1 MNLESHD
8 RNGRRIGNRPLSR
21 TRPDSR
27 NSQMTHRLHL
37 FVAFVLAHFI
47 ALTTLEAQLV
57 KNSFRTVD
65 SDSTTPKFSFSTSV
79 GLSLAGPVYK
89 SEFKMIDELG
99 LEYDV
104 MSLLSNK
111 SIREEI
117 VLSEVQYASMTK
129 IKNKLNSNLAELIQS
144 MTSEKM
150 KVVKS
155 QIIETEAALNSM
167 LKPVQSQRLEQLKN
181 QMGINRFGLA
191 SYLNSTSMVM
201 AMGMSNEEA
210 RQFKSN
216 TDMLKNELKEK
227 LNAIQRD
234 SNSELLTQFS
244 NRQRSMIQKVFGDIK
259 YEQFLISKLFSDN
272 KPRLRKLDKNQVAM
286 LNVLQSPKL
295 RRELDIVDDQYG
307 EIRKSKSDY
316 DQRLSEASQRLLGSF
331 HEDNSVTAR
340 AKELKQ
346 LSDRS
351 HEEFQEELRR
361 ILLDFQLKRLDQ
373 IVAELETTRMGTVGV
388 LCHGCLSKML
398 PVKKNEIQKLFDF
411 GMKLEQERQKRA
423 ARLLETFQQQVLAL
437 LSPIQEKRMAS
448 LLGETA
454 SFELR

>member
-1 MNLESHD
+1 
-8 RNGRRIGNRPLSR
+8 
-21 TRPDSR
+21 
-27 NSQMTHRLHL
+27 MTHRLHL
-37 FVAFVLAHFI
+37 FVAFALTQFI

-57 KNSFRTVD
+57 KNSSRTDD

-79 GLSLAGPVYK
+79 GLSLTGPVYK

-111 SIREEI
+111 SIRKEI
-117 VLSEVQYASMTK
+117 ALTEVQYASMTK
-129 IKNKLNSNLAELIQS
+129 IKNELNSNVAEFIQS
-144 MTSEKM
+144 MASEKM
-150 KVVKS
+150 KDVKS
-155 QIIETEAALNSM
+155 QIIETEAVLNSM
-167 LKPVQSQRLEQLKN
+167 LKPVQFQRLEQLKN

-191 SYLNSTSMVM
+191 AYLNSTSMVV
-201 AMGMSNEEA
+201 AMGMSIEEA
-210 RQFKSN
+210 IQFKSK
-216 TDMLKNELKEK
+216 TDTLKTELKEK
-227 LNAIQRD
+227 LDAIQRD
-234 SNSELLTQFS
+234 ANTELLTKFS
-244 NRQRSMIQKVFGDIK
+244 KRQHSTIQKVFGDTK
-259 YEQFLISKLFSDN
+259 YEQFLTSKLFSDN
-272 KPRLRKLDKNQVAM
+272 KPKLRKLDKKQVTMFDA
-286 LNVLQSPKL
+286 LQSPKV

-307 EIRKSKSDY
+307 EIRKSKTDH

-331 HEDNSVTAR
+331 HEDTSVTAR
-340 AKELKQ
+340 VKELKQ

-398 PVKKNEIQKLFDF
+398 PVKKNEIQKLFDL
-411 GMKLEQERQKRA
+411 GMKLEEERQKRE
-423 ARLLETFQQQVLAL
+423 ARLLATFQQQVLTL

>member
-1 MNLESHD
+1 
-8 RNGRRIGNRPLSR
+8 
-21 TRPDSR
+21 
-27 NSQMTHRLHL
+27 MTHRLHL
-37 FVAFVLAHFI
+37 FVAFALTQFI

-57 KNSFRTVD
+57 KNSSRTDD

-79 GLSLAGPVYK
+79 GLSLTGPVYK

-111 SIREEI
+111 SIRKEI
-117 VLSEVQYASMTK
+117 ALTEVQYASMTK
-129 IKNKLNSNLAELIQS
+129 IKNELNSNVAEFIQS
-144 MTSEKM
+144 MASEKM
-150 KVVKS
+150 KDVKS
-155 QIIETEAALNSM
+155 QIIETEAVLNSM
-167 LKPVQSQRLEQLKN
+167 LKPVQFQRLEQLKN

-191 SYLNSTSMVM
+191 AYLNSTSMVV
-201 AMGMSNEEA
+201 AMGMSIEEA
-210 RQFKSN
+210 IQFKSK
-216 TDMLKNELKEK
+216 TDTLKTELKEK
-227 LNAIQRD
+227 LDAIQRD
-234 SNSELLTQFS
+234 ANTELLTKFS
-244 NRQRSMIQKVFGDIK
+244 KRQHSTIQKVFGDTK
-259 YEQFLISKLFSDN
+259 YEQFLTSKLFSDN
-272 KPRLRKLDKNQVAM
+272 KPKLRKLDKKQVTMFDA
-286 LNVLQSPKL
+286 LQSPKV
-295 RRELDIVDDQYG
+295 RRELDIVDDQYC
-307 EIRKSKSDY
+307 EIRKSKTDH

-331 HEDNSVTAR
+331 HEDTSVTAR
-340 AKELKQ
+340 VKELKQ

-411 GMKLEQERQKRA
+411 GMKLEEERQKRE
-423 ARLLETFQQQVLAL
+423 ARLLATLQQQVLTL